1 MSPDSTVTV
10 DVLVEADGWSVLP
23 DAAGLVEAAVRTA
36 CVAATDDLP
45 SGADIAVMLTDDA
58 AVRTLNREWRGKDKA
73 TNVLS
78 FPADPDL
85 APDAGEAHLGDIAIA
100 FETLCREAEAEGKT
114 RGHHLSH
121 LAVHGTL
128 HLLGFDHETGED
140 AEEMEA
146 LERRILASL
155 GVPDPYLDTEL
166 VEQHP

>member
-1 MSPDSTVTV
+1 MSDGSTIAV
-10 DVLVEADGWSVLP
+10 DVLVEADGWSALP
-23 DAAGLVEAAVRTA
+23 EAAALVETAVRAA
-36 CVAATDDLP
+36 CAAAADDLP
-45 SGADIAVMLTDDA
+45 SRPDIAVMLADDA
-58 AVRTLNREWRGKDKA
+58 AIRDLNREWRGKDKA

-85 APDAGEAHLGDIAIA
+85 APDEGEAHLGDIAIA

-128 HLLGFDHETGED
+128 HLLGFDHETGEE

-146 LERRILASL
+146 LERRILAAL

-166 VEQHP
+166 VEQH